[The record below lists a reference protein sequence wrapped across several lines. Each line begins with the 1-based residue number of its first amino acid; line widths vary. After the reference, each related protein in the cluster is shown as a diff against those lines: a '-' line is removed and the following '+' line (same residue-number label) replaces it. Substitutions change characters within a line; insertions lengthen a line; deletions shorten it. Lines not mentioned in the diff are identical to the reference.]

1 MERDKLVILD
11 FGGTQS
17 RAVARKVRGEQFYC
31 EILPCDTP
39 ISEIRSC
46 SPKGILL
53 TGGAQDASRKEA
65 VECAREV
72 YELGVPILAMGY
84 AARRMAVQLGG
95 RLMGAAM
102 EKRTAPFEPGED
114 VLFDELS
121 ESERYF
127 GRLDVVELPE
137 GFEPIAQSNGLISGF
152 AHKEKRIY
160 ALQFEVE
167 QNDPDGLRILDNFA
181 RQICECDPWWSM
193 EAYVDQQLAQI
204 RERVQDGSALLA
216 ISGGVDSSVCAALL
230 HKAIGRRLHCVF
242 VDTGFMRKGEPALIQ
257 QIFSDVMS
265 MDLMVVNA
273 RGRFMNLLKGV
284 AEPDEKRYLI
294 GREIRKVLKEEAQ
307 KLGRVDY
314 LVRGTTYSDVM
325 EEAGLGIP
333 QDGGGGLGILE
344 PVRPLFKDEVR
355 QVGEIL
361 GLPRQIVWRQPF
373 PGAGLA
379 VRCLGE
385 VSEPRLNML
394 READAI
400 LRQEIEEAG
409 LEKRIWQYFAVLPEQ
424 KTLCYRDGAK
434 TCEHTMV
441 IRAVSSSDGLNANA
455 VRMPYDLLERVVWRI
470 TNEVPGVGRVV
481 YDITGCP
488 SAAIE
493 WW

>member
-1 MERDKLVILD
+1 MNRDKLVILD

-17 RAVARKVRGEQFYC
+17 RSVARKVRGEQFYC
-31 EILPCDTP
+31 EILPCDAP
-39 ISEIRSC
+39 ISEIQSR

-53 TGGAQDASRKEA
+53 TGGAQDASR
-65 VECAREV
+65 REV
-72 YELGVPILAMGY
+72 MECVRAVYDLGVPILAMGY
-84 AARRMAVQLGG
+84 AARRMVVQLGG

-102 EKRTAPFEPGED
+102 EKRTAPFAPDAD
-114 VLFDELS
+114 VLFDEVG

-137 GFEPIAQSNGLISGF
+137 GFEALAQSNGVISAF
-152 AHKEKRIY
+152 ADREKRIY

-181 RQICECDPWWSM
+181 RQICECEPWWSM
-193 EAYVDQQLAQI
+193 ESYVEQELNQI

-230 HKAIGRRLHCVF
+230 HKAIGRKLHCVF
-242 VDTGFMRKGEPALIQ
+242 VDTGFMRKGEPAMIQ
-257 QIFSDVMS
+257 QIFSDIMS

-284 AEPDEKRYLI
+284 ADADEKRRLI
-294 GREIRKVLKEEAQ
+294 SQEFKTVLKEEAQ
-307 KLGRVDY
+307 KLGGVDY

-325 EEAGLGIP
+325 EEMSLGIA
-333 QDGGGGLGILE
+333 QSSRDGWNILE

-361 GLPRQIVWRQPF
+361 GLPRQIVARQPF
-373 PGAGLA
+373 PGAGLSI
-379 VRCLGE
+379 RCLGE
-385 VSEPRLNML
+385 VTEPRLQML

-409 LEKRIWQYFAVLPEQ
+409 LEKRIWQYFAVLPDQ
-424 KTLCYRDGAK
+424 KTLCLREDAK
-434 TCEHTMV
+434 TCEHTV
-441 IRAVSSSDGLNANA
+441 ALRAVSSSDGINANA
-455 VRMPYDLLERVVWRI
+455 VRMPYDLLERVVRRMTSEI
-470 TNEVPGVGRVV
+470 PGVGRVV